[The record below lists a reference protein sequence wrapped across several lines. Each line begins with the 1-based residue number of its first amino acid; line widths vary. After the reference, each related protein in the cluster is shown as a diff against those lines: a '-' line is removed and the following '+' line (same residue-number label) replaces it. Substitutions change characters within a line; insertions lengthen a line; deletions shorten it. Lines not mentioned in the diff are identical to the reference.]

1 MDSEYGGVMGVIRQC
16 LADHRSWF
24 LTGFMMLLCLLPD
37 NKARAESSHVIVHS
51 DQSSVQLSPQSLWA
65 IYGMKTRSWPDGSRI
80 KVFVLPSKHP
90 QHRGFAIQVLKTY
103 PYQLERVWQRL
114 MYSGTGRAPTEV
126 ESEQAMIEA
135 VSSTPG
141 AIGYI
146 NAATDKGA
154 SHVIEI
160 Q

>member
-1 MDSEYGGVMGVIRQC
+1 
-16 LADHRSWF
+16 
-24 LTGFMMLLCLLPD
+24 MLLVCLLPG
-37 NKARAESSHVIVHS
+37 NKARADSLHVIVHS
-51 DQSSVQLSPQSLWA
+51 DQSSVQLSPQGLWA
-65 IYGMKTRSWPDGSRI
+65 IYGMKNRSWPDGSRI
-80 KVFVLPSKHP
+80 KVFVLSSKHP
-90 QHRGFAIQVLKTY
+90 LHRQFSIQALKTY
-103 PYQLERVWQRL
+103 PYQLDRVWQRL
-114 MYSGTGRAPTEV
+114 TYSGTGRAPTEI

-146 NAATDKGA
+146 NAATDIAAA